1 MPDKM
6 ITKKQKKKS
15 AGMDAAR
22 EQSLPVEKRQRA
34 RRLVPE
40 QRKSQIVQSAL
51 KVLARRGIGHTN
63 HTEVAT
69 EAGISLPAVFF
80 YFPTHEMLTQAVLAE
95 VFRYLID
102 DLVIPMQNNDVP
114 APLCIENTLLALF
127 DSFTTH
133 PDYARVWLD
142 WSTAIRDPKTW
153 ESYLAFHKRACAIF
167 RATIERG
174 KLEGTLNRNLNSATA
189 ARVFVGLGHMVAHM
203 KFSGNSRAAIARVMR
218 SLVDGYIASRH
229 GEHH

>member
-1 MPDKM
+1 M
-6 ITKKQKKKS
+6 KKPAKKPIETETAHAPS
-15 AGMDAAR
+15 PPAG
-22 EQSLPVEKRQRA
+22 KRARA
-34 RRLVPE
+34 RRLAPE
-40 QRKSQIVQSAL
+40 ERKSQIVQSAL

-63 HTEVAT
+63 HTEVAA

-80 YFPTHEMLTQAVLAE
+80 YFPTHEMLTEAVLAE

-102 DLVIPMQNNDVP
+102 DLVIPMQGREVP

-127 DSFTTH
+127 DAFTSH

-153 ESYLAFHKRACAIF
+153 SSYLVFHKRACAIF
-167 RATIERG
+167 KATIERG
-174 KLEGTLNRNLNSATA
+174 KSEGTLNRNLHSATA

-203 KFSGNSRAAIARVMR
+203 KFSGSSRAAIARVMR

-229 GEHH
+229 